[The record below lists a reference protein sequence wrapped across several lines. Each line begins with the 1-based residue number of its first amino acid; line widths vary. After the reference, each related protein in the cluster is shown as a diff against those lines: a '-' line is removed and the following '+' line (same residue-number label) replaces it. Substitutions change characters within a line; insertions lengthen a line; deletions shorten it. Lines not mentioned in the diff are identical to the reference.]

1 MSNKRTRNYPR
12 SLDVLCGDAWE
23 LGYAA
28 GQDDTLHN
36 MDPEKRV
43 NPYYVNYIE
52 EE

>member
-1 MSNKRTRNYPR
+1 MKRNYPR

-28 GQDDTLHN
+28 GQVDASNGT
-36 MDPEKRV
+36 DPENRV
-43 NPYYVNYIE
+43 NPYYVNYNE